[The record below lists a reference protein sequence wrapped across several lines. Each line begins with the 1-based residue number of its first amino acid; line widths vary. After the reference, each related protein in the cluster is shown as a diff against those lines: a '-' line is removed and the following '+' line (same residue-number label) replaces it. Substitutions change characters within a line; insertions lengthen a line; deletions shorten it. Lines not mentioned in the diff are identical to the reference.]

1 MRLPDISVDEPELTV
16 RSYNCLKNAKIDT
29 IRDLVVR
36 TEAELLRSRHFGRK
50 SLTELKEA
58 LAGMGL
64 RFGMRG
70 DDENGTEF
78 VTQPRNPLRPLP
90 PMSRRKRIKQ

>member
-1 MRLPDISVDEPELTV
+1 MGLQDIPVDELGLTV
-16 RSYNCLKNAKIDT
+16 RSYNCLKNAGIHT
-29 IRDLVVR
+29 VRELLVR

-50 SLTELKEA
+50 SLTELKEV

-70 DDENGTEF
+70 DDEDGTAF
-78 VTQPRNPLRPLP
+78 VAQPRNPLRPLP
-90 PMSRRKRIKQ
+90 PMSRRERIR